1 MNGTRQRAGARQ
13 LTPQLQENCCTTLL
27 SATGQQQTF
36 AVRANLRSRSDDRR
50 RVMNSADV
58 ADAMERTRESI
69 DESHQLMADV
79 PESIVRWITAALEP
93 RRPRHC
99 WSASVC
105 RPDSPPNL
113 LIETLRC

>member
-1 MNGTRQRAGARQ
+1 MSKPGADPSSGISSVDVLILTERHPACRQREAR
-13 LTPQLQENCCTTLL
+13 PGSCTEPPP
-27 SATGQQQTF
+27 
-36 AVRANLRSRSDDRR
+36 RD
-50 RVMNSADV
+50 NSADV

-69 DESHQLMADV
+69 DESRGLMADV
-79 PESIVRWITAALEP
+79 ADPIVRWITALLEP

-113 LIETLRC
+113 LIETLGC